1 MPNSP
6 IERIGKKHPAKL
18 FIREWMARETP
29 TLTQKR
35 LAERMDCEP
44 GTVSKLLNGQM
55 EMTTGWLANFADALD
70 LSVPDLFRNPDAP
83 TRDELLR
90 GYSNEELTSAIQLIQ
105 LTRNQ
110 ALQAILPD
118 VGSPDT
124 EREAPKERRQGARG
138 R

>member
-1 MPNSP
+1 MPSSP
-6 IERIGKKHPAKL
+6 IERIGQKHPAKL

-35 LAERMDCEP
+35 LAERMECEP

-90 GYSNEELTSAIQLIQ
+90 GYSNEELTAALQLVQ
-105 LTRNQ
+105 HSRNQ
-110 ALQAILPD
+110 ASQGSKGELS
-118 VGSPDT
+118 SPDSS
-124 EREAPKERRQGARG
+124 RQAPRERRSGTRS